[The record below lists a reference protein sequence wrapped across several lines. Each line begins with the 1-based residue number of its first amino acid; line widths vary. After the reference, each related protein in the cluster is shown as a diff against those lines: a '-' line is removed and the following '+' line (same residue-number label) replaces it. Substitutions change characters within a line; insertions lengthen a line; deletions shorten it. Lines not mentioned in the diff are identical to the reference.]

1 MYFKEIPIEQIE
13 EPLLLSNSQEL
24 PPLSSGE
31 LDELR
36 DSVREFG
43 IIQPLIVTVNDNG
56 GYLRR
61 AGKNRY
67 RIARELGMK
76 LVPCYVAG
84 NNDEVTEIRMGL
96 HTDVYRRH
104 LTPEKKNEIVK
115 WLKGLQGKNTKPPAS
130 PPGSPG
136 KHSKKRSAK
145 ASPKSEEMSKLEN
158 KLQKK
163 QERIE
168 SLEIELKETED
179 LHNIRTEN
187 LEKEIKSKK
196 DDIKGLRDELQRA
209 RDDAEEARFQ
219 KTQVNG
225 PTKDEIVKKLQ
236 NDVEDAN
243 NRANRIS
250 DELEKKRKQMEG
262 LDAELKKAQS
272 ESAHIVR
279 EHVAILYKEKQI
291 HVIGYES
298 YHIRRSLAEIQNQ
311 IEEEIQ
317 TRMKN
322 IDDLVKN
329 IKIHFD
335 KKELLNA
342 LEATKNSLDMA
353 IKSLAEI
360 PEYQEEE
367 GEEEKKVSSG

>member
-43 IIQPLIVTVNDNG
+43 IIQPLVVTVNDNG

-61 AGKNRY
+61 AGKSRY

-115 WLKGLQGKNTKPPAS
+115 WLKGLQGENIKPPAS
-130 PPGSPG
+130 PPRSPG
-136 KHSKKRSAK
+136 NHSKKRSAK
-145 ASPKSEEMSKLEN
+145 ASVKNEEMSKLEN

-219 KTQVNG
+219 KTQENG

-250 DELEKKRKQMEG
+250 DELEKKRKQMED

-317 TRMKN
+317 TRMKK

-335 KKELLNA
+335 RKDLLNA

-367 GEEEKKVSSG
+367 GEEKKGSSG

>member
-13 EPLLLSNSQEL
+13 EPLLSNSQEL

-36 DSVREFG
+36 DSIREFG

-84 NNDEVTEIRMGL
+84 NTDEVTEIRMGV
-96 HTDVYRRH
+96 HTDVFRRH

-115 WLKGLQGKNTKPPAS
+115 WLKGLQGKNIKPPAS

-145 ASPKSEEMSKLEN
+145 ASVKNEEISKLEN

-219 KTQVNG
+219 KTQENG

-250 DELEKKRKQMEG
+250 DELEKKRKQMED

-279 EHVAILYKEKQI
+279 EHVAILYKEKQV

-317 TRMKN
+317 TRMKK

-335 KKELLNA
+335 KDDLLNA
-342 LEATKNSLDMA
+342 LELTKNSLDMA

-367 GEEEKKVSSG
+367 GEEKKVSYG

>member
-43 IIQPLIVTVNDNG
+43 IIQPLVVTENDNG

-115 WLKGLQGKNTKPPAS
+115 WLKGLQGKNIKPPAS

-179 LHNIRTEN
+179 L
-187 LEKEIKSKK
+187 
-196 DDIKGLRDELQRA
+196 
-209 RDDAEEARFQ
+209 
-219 KTQVNG
+219 
-225 PTKDEIVKKLQ
+225 
-236 NDVEDAN
+236 
-243 NRANRIS
+243 
-250 DELEKKRKQMEG
+250 
-262 LDAELKKAQS
+262 
-272 ESAHIVR
+272 
-279 EHVAILYKEKQI
+279 
-291 HVIGYES
+291 
-298 YHIRRSLAEIQNQ
+298 
-311 IEEEIQ
+311 Q
-317 TRMKN
+317 T
-322 IDDLVKN
+322 
-329 IKIHFD
+329 
-335 KKELLNA
+335 
-342 LEATKNSLDMA
+342 
-353 IKSLAEI
+353 
-360 PEYQEEE
+360 
-367 GEEEKKVSSG
+367 

>member
-1 MYFKEIPIEQIE
+1 
-13 EPLLLSNSQEL
+13 
-24 PPLSSGE
+24 
-31 LDELR
+31 
-36 DSVREFG
+36 
-43 IIQPLIVTVNDNG
+43 
-56 GYLRR
+56 
-61 AGKNRY
+61 
-67 RIARELGMK
+67 MK

-115 WLKGLQGKNTKPPAS
+115 WLKGLQGKNIKPPAS

-145 ASPKSEEMSKLEN
+145 ASVKNEEMSKLEN

-219 KTQVNG
+219 KTQENG

-317 TRMKN
+317 TRMKK

-335 KKELLNA
+335 RKDLLNA

-367 GEEEKKVSSG
+367 GGEEKKDSYG

>member
-36 DSVREFG
+36 DSIREFG
-43 IIQPLIVTVNDNG
+43 IIQPLVVTENDNG

-61 AGKNRY
+61 AGNNRY

-76 LVPCYVAG
+76 VVPCYVAG
-84 NNDEVTEIRMGL
+84 NTDEVTEIRMGL

-115 WLKGLQGKNTKPPAS
+115 WLKGLQGENIKPPAS
-130 PPGSPG
+130 PPRSPG
-136 KHSKKRSAK
+136 NHSKKRSAK
-145 ASPKSEEMSKLEN
+145 ASLKSEEMSKLEN
-158 KLQKK
+158 KLQNK

-250 DELEKKRKQMEG
+250 DELEKKRKQTEG

-317 TRMKN
+317 TRMKK

-335 KKELLNA
+335 KDDLLNA
-342 LEATKNSLDMA
+342 LELTKNSLDMA

-367 GEEEKKVSSG
+367 REEKKG